1 MDLFL
6 DLSQNDGI
14 WIDGTHRVFDGSE
27 FKGLGFRVK
36 IKPLTRSRLR
46 KIRKD
51 AATRSGV
58 DQDVYLPNIFL
69 RQVVDWELKDGG
81 GKQIPF
87 SEENKK
93 VLVEQF
99 PGFTNLIAAACLD
112 AQVKTSEELEE
123 EVKNSVT
130 SGAGE

>member
-6 DLSQNDGI
+6 DINQNNGI
-14 WIDGTHRVFDGSE
+14 WIDGTHPVFEKSE
-27 FKGLGFRVK
+27 FVGLGFRVK
-36 IKPLTRSRLR
+36 INPLTRSKLRILR
-46 KIRKD
+46 KES
-51 AATRSGV
+51 ATRSGI
-58 DQDVYLPNIFL
+58 DQDIYLPKIFMS
-69 RQVVDWELKDGG
+69 QVVDWRLRDGDG
-81 GKQIPF
+81 RPIPF

-93 VLVEQF
+93 VLLEQF

-112 AQVKTSEELEE
+112 AQVKTGEEFEE